1 MKRFVATSAVTLLAA
16 AGIAAASAPAHASTT
31 PALVDC
37 PFGELFEEF
46 DGTGSG
52 SLGFAT
58 AGTELSVHEG
68 NDDAWFLTVEEGFLA
83 GQDGWMERDCV
94 VFIA

>member
-1 MKRFVATSAVTLLAA
+1 MKRIVATSAATLLAA
-16 AGIAAASAPAHASTT
+16 AGIAMASGPAHASTT

-37 PFGELFEEF
+37 SFGELFEEF

-58 AGTELSVHEG
+58 SGTELSVHEG
-68 NDDAWFLTVEEGFLA
+68 NDDAWFLTVDEGFLE
-83 GQDGWMERDCV
+83 GKEGWMERDCV